1 MMVSGTGISKVEL
14 KKMQAQENEWRAR
27 EDLNTLIAAAKIRKD
42 PERFKL
48 AMEKKKAMLAEL
60 EAIKVEN

>member
-1 MMVSGTGISKVEL
+1 MMAGPTGISKAEL

-27 EDLNTLIAAAKIRKD
+27 ADLDTLIAAAKIRKD

-48 AMEKKKAMLAEL
+48 AMEKKAAMLREL
-60 EAIKVEN
+60 EAIKV